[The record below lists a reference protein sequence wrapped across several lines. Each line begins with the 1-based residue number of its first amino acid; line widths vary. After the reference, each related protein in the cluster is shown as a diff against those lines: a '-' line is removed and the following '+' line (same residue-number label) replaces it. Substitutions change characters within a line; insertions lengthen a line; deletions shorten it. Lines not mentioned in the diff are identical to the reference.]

1 VSGTPEARD
10 AAEILAQLGDSIEVI
25 IDGGAARGGPAST
38 VVDCTADPPRVLRI
52 GAVATDRVA
61 AVLDGAGVAHGRRC
75 GRGGRKRRPQTGGE
89 ARET

>member
-1 VSGTPEARD
+1 
-10 AAEILAQLGDSIEVI
+10 VI

-61 AVLDGAGVAHGRRC
+61 AVLDGAGVAHERFRTSNAPDQ
-75 GRGGRKRRPQTGGE
+75 RRPP
-89 ARET
+89 R